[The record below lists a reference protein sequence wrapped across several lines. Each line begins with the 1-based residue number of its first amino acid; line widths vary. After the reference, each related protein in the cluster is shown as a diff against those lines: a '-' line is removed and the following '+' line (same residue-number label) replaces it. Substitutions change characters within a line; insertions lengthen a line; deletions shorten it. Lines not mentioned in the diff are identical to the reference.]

1 MNIRILLYW
10 LVVAIPLSW
19 GVAQSVNSAL
29 PLFGGKSNYIP
40 WVLGTPPA
48 PKLAPSVTPAAAP
61 ATDKATAT
69 PAS

>member
-1 MNIRILLYW
+1 MNPRILLFW

-29 PLFGGKSNYIP
+29 PLFGGKSVYIP
-40 WVLGTPPA
+40 WVLGIPPA
-48 PKLAPSVTPAAAP
+48 PPAAP
-61 ATDKATAT
+61 K